1 MAARAHEVRIIGGK
15 FKGRV
20 LPVRDLEGLRPTPD
34 RVRETVFSWL
44 EGHVEGARVLD
55 LFAGSGALGME
66 SLSRGA
72 AEVVMVEKD
81 AANAAS
87 LKSAVVFA
95 GDAASVMKQDALGY
109 LEGADGKFSLV
120 FLDPPYKSG
129 LLKPALELLIK
140 RNLLTDDA
148 LLYVEMNAGDTVS
161 VPGYET
167 VREERAGQV
176 KYALWRKSTLL
187 F

>member
-1 MAARAHEVRIIGGK
+1 MAQREHEVRIIGGR
-15 FKGRV
+15 FKGRQ

-34 RVRETVFSWL
+34 RVRESVFSWL

-72 AEVVMVEKD
+72 SEVVMVEKD

-87 LKSAVVFA
+87 LKSAVAFA
-95 GDAASVMKQDALGY
+95 GNAVSVMNQDALAY
-109 LEGADGKFSLV
+109 LENAAGKFSLV
-120 FLDPPYKSG
+120 FLDPPYRSG
-129 LLKPALELLIK
+129 LLKPVLELLIK
-140 RNLLTDDA
+140 RDLLADNA
-148 LLYVEMNAGDTVS
+148 VLYVEMNAGDSVS